1 MKSREGF
8 LVLTVICVAVEFVS
22 ANSRKYVYSIFI
34 EYTGT
39 VKVGREGRAKT

>member
-1 MKSREGF
+1 MKSQEVF

-22 ANSRKYVYSIFI
+22 ANSGKYSYIFI

-39 VKVGREGRAKT
+39 VKMGREGRAKT